1 MKRFILPL
9 LACLVSAGTA
19 QASSEQAWTE
29 HRQQVLKTCLAASQF
44 KDAHVRGKP
53 VEFEDQVGYSALVL
67 EGTYPQ
73 KHLNKRTGTELCL
86 FDKQQQR
93 AFVSEWQASSLK
105 GRLIR

>member
-1 MKRFILPL
+1 MTL
-9 LACLVSAGTA
+9 LRIALIALAMTSGLA
-19 QASSEQAWTE
+19 QASSPDAWNE
-29 HRQQVLKTCLAASQF
+29 YRQQMVKRCLAASQF